1 MNGTKNI
8 DQKFDYKALMSCIS
22 NTLKREEETLG
33 NYLKKIKKKSKT

>member
-1 MNGTKNI
+1 MTKNI

-33 NYLKKIKKKSKT
+33 NYLKKK